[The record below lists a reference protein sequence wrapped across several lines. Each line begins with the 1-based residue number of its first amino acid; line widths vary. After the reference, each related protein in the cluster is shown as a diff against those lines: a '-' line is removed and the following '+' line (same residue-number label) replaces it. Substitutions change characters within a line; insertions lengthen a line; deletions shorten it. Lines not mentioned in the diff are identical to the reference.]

1 MAILNINHSAMRCA
15 LGLLVLASSGLA
27 QLRITSTS
35 VPVAT
40 QYQPYSTTLTATG
53 GSTPYSWSVVT
64 TTTTSLPEG
73 MTLNSVTGVVTAAQ
87 VNGMGGYAVTIK
99 VTDAAS
105 ATATA
110 TLNFAVNSVSDYG
123 GCQMFP
129 VDNIYNQR
137 VDQLPVDTNPAHQ
150 IPSSYLTGSL
160 HPDFGTGFY
169 PTPGGIPYLRV
180 PANQPLINVN
190 LANSGQTT
198 PAGTYQWPFFSW
210 PNQVIE
216 GTSYGQAGD
225 DHHILI
231 LQTSSNS
238 ISGPQTGPCIL
249 YETYQSDAVPS
260 MFNGTTNTWMMLAG
274 ARYVL
279 NSNAIASSVAD
290 LDNGAQDSPGIPMV
304 PLLIHY
310 SEVPMAVNHPL
321 RITFPSPTNGWVW
334 PGTGCCGGSG
344 PPQGLLYR
352 LKASVNWQATCPVST
367 NPQAATVLQALQQYG
382 AYMSDH
388 GSVGFI
394 TGAPD
399 PRWSD
404 DDLACIKR
412 LHVSDLEVVD
422 NSVLHISDI
431 SGQTKP
437 YVVPATLPAAAVSSS
452 YSATV
457 SAVGGD
463 PTNRR
468 WSIAA
473 GTLPGGLSLNAS
485 TGAITGSP
493 VSSAGSPFQFSL
505 VATDTI
511 SGYASGAQ
519 AFTLTV
525 TGTATT
531 VPITVSSNPAG
542 RSVTVD
548 GITFTTPAAFNWVPG
563 SSHTLATTSPQ
574 GTGTRY
580 SFASWSDGGAQSH
593 SVTAPS
599 SAGTYTASFTTQYLL
614 TTSVS
619 PTGSGTLTAN
629 PSSTDGYYNAG
640 SSVQLTATASGTN
653 RFSSFSGDL
662 TGSTNPQNI
671 AMSAPH
677 TVTAN
682 FSAAPAAL
690 TISKT
695 HAGNFTQGQNGA
707 AYTITVS
714 NPALAGPTVG
724 TVTVTDT
731 APAGMTLALM
741 SGTGWT
747 CTGNTCSRTDS
758 LAGGASY
765 PAITATVNVSAT
777 AGSPL
782 VNSASVSGGGS
793 ATATSND
800 STTITAVIPPSGV
813 SFIKVDTT
821 TAGNWRGVY
830 GTDGY
835 NVIGNINNVPSYVT
849 VTPTGNSTYVWA
861 TSTTDQ
867 RALQTADGTGR
878 VAAAWYTLSTMTVD
892 LAFHDSSNH
901 QVALYVMN
909 WDGLQRSERID
920 VLNASGT
927 VVDTRSVSNF
937 VNGQYLVW
945 TMSGHVTLRITS
957 THPAHNSNA
966 LLEGLFF
973 GGAGPVPLP
982 ATTAAAKFLKLDTTT
997 AGSWQGI
1004 YGVDGYNVI
1013 AGGSSIP
1020 SYVTVTPTGNSSYVW
1035 TNSTQDTRALQ
1046 LPPSGRIAGCWYSG
1060 YGFDI
1065 DLNFKD
1071 TVAHQVALYLLD
1083 WDNFYSRTER
1093 VEVLD
1098 TNGNVLDSQN
1108 VANFVGGQYLV
1119 WNLSGHVTLRVTNT
1133 NQPSNA
1139 VVSGLFFR

>member
-1 MAILNINHSAMRCA
+1 
-15 LGLLVLASSGLA
+15 
-27 QLRITSTS
+27 
-35 VPVAT
+35 
-40 QYQPYSTTLTATG
+40 
-53 GSTPYSWSVVT
+53 
-64 TTTTSLPEG
+64 
-73 MTLNSVTGVVTAAQ
+73 
-87 VNGMGGYAVTIK
+87 
-99 VTDAAS
+99 
-105 ATATA
+105 
-110 TLNFAVNSVSDYG
+110 
-123 GCQMFP
+123 
-129 VDNIYNQR
+129 
-137 VDQLPVDTNPAHQ
+137 
-150 IPSSYLTGSL
+150 
-160 HPDFGTGFY
+160 
-169 PTPGGIPYLRV
+169 
-180 PANQPLINVN
+180 
-190 LANSGQTT
+190 
-198 PAGTYQWPFFSW
+198 
-210 PNQVIE
+210 
-216 GTSYGQAGD
+216 
-225 DHHILI
+225 
-231 LQTSSNS
+231 
-238 ISGPQTGPCIL
+238 
-249 YETYQSDAVPS
+249 
-260 MFNGTTNTWMMLAG
+260 
-274 ARYVL
+274 
-279 NSNAIASSVAD
+279 
-290 LDNGAQDSPGIPMV
+290 
-304 PLLIHY
+304 
-310 SEVPMAVNHPL
+310 MAVNHPL
-321 RITFPSPTNGWVW
+321 RITFPGPTNGWVW
-334 PGTGCCGGSG
+334 PGTGCCAGSG

-352 LKASVNWQATCPVST
+352 LKASVNWQATCPAST

-388 GSVGFI
+388 GSAGFI

-399 PRWSD
+399 PRWND
-404 DDLACIKR
+404 DDLGCIKR

-422 NSVLHISDI
+422 NSALHISDI

-463 PTNRR
+463 PANRR
-468 WSIAA
+468 WTIASGA
-473 GTLPGGLSLNAS
+473 LPGGLFLNAS

-493 VSSAGSPFQFSL
+493 TSSAGSPFQFS
-505 VATDTI
+505 VAATDTI
-511 SGYASGAQ
+511 SGFASGAQ
-519 AFTLTV
+519 SFTLTV

-548 GITFTTPAAFNWVPG
+548 GTAFTTPAAFNWTPG

-574 GTGTRY
+574 GSGTRY
-580 SFASWSDGGAQSH
+580 SFASWSDGGAQTH

-599 SAGTYTASFTTQYLL
+599 AAGTYTASFTTQYLL

-619 PTGSGTLTAN
+619 PAGSGTITAN

-640 SSVQLTATASGTN
+640 MAVQLSAAASGIN
-653 RFSSFSGDL
+653 HFSSFSGDL
-662 TGSTNPQNI
+662 TGITNPQSI

-677 TVTAN
+677 NVTAN
-682 FSAAPAAL
+682 FGAAPAAL

-695 HAGNFTQGQNGA
+695 HTGNFTQGQSGA
-707 AYTITVS
+707 AYTITVGNQS
-714 NPALAGPTVG
+714 LAGPTVG

-731 APAGMTLALM
+731 APAGMTLTLM

-747 CTGNTCSRTDS
+747 CTGNTCSRSDS

-765 PAITATVNVSAT
+765 PAIAATVNVSAT

-793 ATATSND
+793 ASASSND
-800 STTITAVIPPSGV
+800 STIITPVTTSGV

-821 TAGNWRGVY
+821 TAGNWRGAY

-849 VTPTGNSTYVWA
+849 VTPSGNSTYVWA
-861 TSTTDQ
+861 TSTSDQ
-867 RALQTADGTGR
+867 RALQTADGSGR
-878 VAAAWYTLSTMTVD
+878 IAAAWYTLSTMAVD
-892 LAFHDSSNH
+892 LVFHDSANH

-957 THPAHNSNA
+957 THSAHNSNA

-982 ATTAAAKFLKLDTTT
+982 SATSTATFLKLDTTT
-997 AGSWQGI
+997 VGSWKGV
-1004 YGVDGYNVI
+1004 YGADGYNVI
-1013 AGGSSIP
+1013 AGASSIP
-1020 SYVTVTPTGNSSYVW
+1020 SYVTVTPTGNDSYVW
-1035 TNSTQDTRALQ
+1035 NGSTQDTRALQ
-1046 LPPSGRIAGCWYSG
+1046 LPQSGRIAACWYAG
-1060 YGFDI
+1060 PGFDI

-1071 TVAHQVALYLLD
+1071 TATHQVALYLLD
-1083 WDNFYSRTER
+1083 WDNYFSRAER
-1093 VEVLD
+1093 VDVLD
-1098 TNGNVLDSQN
+1098 ANGNVLNSQS

-1119 WNLSGHVTLRVTNT
+1119 WNVSGHVTLRVTNLS
-1133 NQPSNA
+1133 QPSNA